1 MRRFVP
7 HILMVLMICQSS
19 VAILHAEDDWISLR
33 DLGIASAPR
42 PSSTALQLLSE
53 NPTHQPWSEVVTQ
66 SAAEDEAVLLQP
78 VEPAVLDLVPLD
90 FDQVQQAQFGSPSG
104 NSYGPRPT
112 GWQFLPKGHL
122 YGAYLAGE
130 KESRMAAQWLWE
142 RDRGLVWETA
152 LGGRWGI
159 VRNGTYGSDN
169 PQGFQLDMEGAG
181 LARVDPE
188 EQADLEAAD
197 FRAGIIGT
205 WRDGPWRWKTGYYH
219 LSSHIGDEYLLK
231 NPGFNRINY
240 VRDAILVAGMYDV
253 TPDLQ
258 VYAEMAVA
266 LNHNGGAEPFEF
278 QFGAQYSPAVS
289 NGIQGAPFAAI
300 NGHLRQE
307 FNFGGSVNV
316 MAGWQWRGLRDTD
329 LFRAGFQHYNG
340 ASMQWEFFDR
350 YESMTGMSIWYDY

>member
-1 MRRFVP
+1 
-7 HILMVLMICQSS
+7 MICQSS
-19 VAILHAEDDWISLR
+19 QGMLCAEDDWVSVR
-33 DLGIASAPR
+33 DLGLAAPAYI
-42 PSSTALQLLSE
+42 PQSTGLRLLAE
-53 NPTHQPWSEVVTQ
+53 DAGGEPWVAPITQ
-66 SAAEDEAVLLQP
+66 SAAEDEPPLLQP

-90 FDQVQQAQFGSPSG
+90 LENIEPAQFGAPPA
-104 NSYGPRPT
+104 NYYGARPE
-112 GWQFLPKGHL
+112 GWQLLPQGHL

-130 KESRMAAQWLWE
+130 KESRMAAQWLWD

-188 EQADLEAAD
+188 EKQDLEAVD

-205 WRDGPWRWKTGYYH
+205 WRDGPWRFKTGYYH
-219 LSSHIGDEYLLK
+219 LSSHAGDEFLLK
-231 NPGFNRINY
+231 NPGFVRINY
-240 VRDAILVAGMYDV
+240 VRDALLVGGMYDIN
-253 TPDLQ
+253 PDLQ

-278 QFGAQYSPAVS
+278 QFGAQYSPAIS
-289 NGIQGAPFAAI
+289 NGIHGAPFAAI

-307 FNFGGSVNV
+307 FNFGGSVNI
-316 MAGWQWRGLRDTD
+316 MAGWQWRGMRDTD

-340 ASMQWEFFDR
+340 ASMQWELFDR